1 MIIDIFMK
9 PLIVANWKM
18 NPISRKQAE
27 HLFESIR
34 KEICGIQNVEV
45 VLCPPFIY
53 LDFISKKTSKDI
65 KLGGQNI
72 FWDRQGP
79 YTGEISPQMLK
90 DIGCDY
96 VILGHSERKKNFK
109 ETSEIINKKIKAV
122 IKSRLK
128 IILCVGEESR
138 NSFDKNGRWTGE
150 VDLILR
156 EQVLQCLEDIDEPQ
170 IANIIIAY
178 EPIWA
183 ISTTENGCVATPND
197 ALSASLLI
205 RKTMHQKY
213 NEKIARSL
221 RILYGGSV
229 DSKNAIDFMKEDGID
244 GVLVGGAR
252 RNSSEF
258 VRLVKAVSGQYLSAE
273 QKVVGGQVVVNR
285 F

>member
-1 MIIDIFMK
+1 MK

-27 HLFESIR
+27 HLFESVR
-34 KEICGIQNVEV
+34 KEISGIQNVEV
-45 VLCPPFIY
+45 VLCPPFVY
-53 LDFISKKTSKDI
+53 LDFISKKASKDI

-72 FWDRQGP
+72 FGDRQGP

-96 VILGHSERKKNFK
+96 VILGHSERKKNFQ
-109 ETSEIINKKIKAV
+109 ETNEIINKKIKAAL
-122 IKSRLK
+122 KSRLK

-138 NSFDKNGRWTGE
+138 NSFNKDGRWTGE
-150 VDLILR
+150 VDLILK
-156 EQVLQCLEDIDEPQ
+156 EQVLQCLDNIDESQ
-170 IANIIIAY
+170 MANIIIAY

-183 ISTTENGCVATPND
+183 ISTVENGRAATPND

-205 RKTMHQKY
+205 RKTAHQKY

-229 DSKNAIDFMKEDGID
+229 DSKNTVDFMNENGID
-244 GVLVGGAR
+244 GVLVGGASI
-252 RNSSEF
+252 NASEF
-258 VRLVKAVSGQYLSAE
+258 ARLVKAVSGRYFSAE
-273 QKVVGGQVVVNR
+273 
-285 F
+285 

>member
-1 MIIDIFMK
+1 MK
-9 PLIVANWKM
+9 PLIIANWKM
-18 NPISRKQAE
+18 NPVSRKQAE

-45 VLCPPFIY
+45 VLCPPFVY

-96 VILGHSERKKNFK
+96 VILGHSERKRNSG
-109 ETSEIINKKIKAV
+109 ETNEIINKKIKAAL
-122 IKSRLK
+122 KSRLK

-138 NSFDKNGRWTGE
+138 NSFNKDGRWTGE
-150 VDLILR
+150 VDLILK
-156 EQVLQCLEDIDEPQ
+156 EQVLKCLEGIDESQ
-170 IANIIIAY
+170 MMNIIIAY

-183 ISTTENGCVATPND
+183 ISTTENGCVATPDD

-205 RKTMHQKY
+205 RKTVLQKY

-229 DSKNAIDFMKEDGID
+229 DSKNAIDFIKEVGID
-244 GVLVGGAR
+244 GVLVGGASI
-252 RNSSEF
+252 NASEF
-258 VRLVKAVSGQYLSAE
+258 VRLIKSVSGQYLGAE
-273 QKVVGGQVVVNR
+273 
-285 F
+285 

>member
-1 MIIDIFMK
+1 MK

-34 KEICGIQNVEV
+34 KEIGGIKNAEV
-45 VLCPPFIY
+45 VLCPPFVY

-96 VILGHSERKKNFK
+96 VILGHSERKKYMK
-109 ETSEIINKKIKAV
+109 ETDEIINKKIKAAL
-122 IKSRLK
+122 KARLK
-128 IILCVGEESR
+128 VILCVGEESR
-138 NSFDKNGRWTGE
+138 NSFDGSGRWTGE
-150 VDLILR
+150 VDLVLR
-156 EQVLQCLEDIDEPQ
+156 EQVLRCLDGIDESQ
-170 IANIIIAY
+170 MANVIIAY
-178 EPIWA
+178 EPVWA
-183 ISTTENGCVATPND
+183 ISTAKDGCAANPND

-205 RKTMHQKY
+205 RKTALQKY

-229 DSKNAIDFMKEDGID
+229 DSKNATDFTKEEGID
-244 GVLVGGAR
+244 GVLVGGASI
-252 RNSSEF
+252 NVSEF
-258 VRLVKAVSGQYLSAE
+258 VRLVKSVSGQYSSSE
-273 QKVVGGQVVVNR
+273 
-285 F
+285 